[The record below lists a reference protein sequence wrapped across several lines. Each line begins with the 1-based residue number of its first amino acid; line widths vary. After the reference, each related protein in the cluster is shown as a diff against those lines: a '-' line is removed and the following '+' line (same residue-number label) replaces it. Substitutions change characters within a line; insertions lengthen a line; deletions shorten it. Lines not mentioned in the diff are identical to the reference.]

1 MMETRQ
7 LMTATPT
14 NKARKLRDGNWASWK
29 QRHGTKWLSQS
40 LTWSSI
46 VFIYKHWSTEKMRE
60 RLLFY
65 WFQVRDRHRERENE
79 RKKREKKTE
88 RARDHRA
95 SYWFHDRDRE
105 GGVGGTDKTAIQPF
119 LPPWRKQTRPWGRE
133 WSTVLQLCRWS
144 DWPGKSLQQ
153 QWW

>member
-40 LTWSSI
+40 LTWSAV
-46 VFIYKHWSTEKMRE
+46 VFIYKHWSKEKKRE
-60 RLLFY
+60 RLLTVLLISGER
-65 WFQVRDRHRERENE
+65 QTEREREKKKKKKD
-79 RKKREKKTE
+79 RKRERLLNVLLILWQRQSE
-88 RARDHRA
+88 
-95 SYWFHDRDRE
+95 
-105 GGVGGTDKTAIQPF
+105 GVGGTDKRAIQPF
-119 LPPWRKQTRPWGRE
+119 LPPWRKQTHPWGTE

-153 QWW
+153 QWC